1 MIHAEASTRINR
13 PVAEVFEYAT
23 DPTNLPNWHLDVASV
38 VRATPGSVGMGPPV
52 SPACWHLSCVASP
65 LAGTPHSWRI
75 FVGVS
80 KAGEKRLC

>member
-13 PVAEVFEYAT
+13 PVAEVLEYVT
-23 DPTNLPNWHLDVASV
+23 DPTNEPN
-38 VRATPGSVGMGPPV
+38 
-52 SPACWHLSCVASP
+52 WHLSCVASP

-75 FVGVS
+75 FGGVS